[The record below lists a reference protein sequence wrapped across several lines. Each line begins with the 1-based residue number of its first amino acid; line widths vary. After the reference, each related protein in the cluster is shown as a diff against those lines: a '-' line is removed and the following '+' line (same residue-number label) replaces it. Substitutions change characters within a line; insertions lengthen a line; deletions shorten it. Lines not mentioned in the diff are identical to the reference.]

1 VYPHQIDRLTETLER
16 EGLSAFV
23 ATSAENVFY
32 MTGFRSL
39 NHAIFRAQQ
48 FAVWTPRGVALV
60 VPAVDIPHIMDE
72 ATPADHVM
80 GFGGFVCSY
89 ADALGPEEQ
98 GIRER
103 TESRAPSP
111 GHAIGSALEALE
123 VRDGRIGLDES
134 NLTPAAWERLTNM
147 GGLAAGPPSPPDA
160 RRAPGNPGRSSRYP
174 DMPLAGYT
182 VVPAAAA
189 LLTARRV
196 KSPYEI
202 ECLGRALGIAEEA
215 LNAVL
220 QMLKPLVT
228 EREAAALYQTEV
240 LKRDASLYPSSIAFG
255 ERTWIALAP
264 PTERALKMGE
274 LARFDVGAIFK
285 GYYSSVARTAVM
297 GEPSPRQL
305 AAAEAVQAGLEAG
318 IDAVKP
324 GATAG
329 QVYDAVMTAT
339 RAAGLPNFQRGH
351 VGHAIGLEPYERP
364 KLDAG
369 KSTPLEAGEVLRIEV
384 PHLELGWGGVALRDT
399 VLVTTTASRVLN
411 RSARGLVVL
420 D

>member
-1 VYPHQIDRLTETLER
+1 MYPHQIDRLTATLER
-16 EGLSAFV
+16 EGLGALI

-60 VPAVDIPHIMDE
+60 VPAVDVPQIMEE
-72 ATPADHVM
+72 AAPADHVV

-89 ADALGPEEQ
+89 AAALGPDEQ
-98 GIRER
+98 RIRER
-103 TESRAPSP
+103 TETRAPSP
-111 GHAIGSALEALE
+111 GHALGIALEALG

-134 NLTPAAWERLTNM
+134 NLSPAAWERLTAR
-147 GGLAAGPPSPPDA
+147 LAS
-160 RRAPGNPGRSSRYP
+160 
-174 DMPLAGYT
+174 YT

-202 ECLGRALGIAEEA
+202 ECLARALGIAEEA

-220 QMLKPLVT
+220 QMLKPGVT

-255 ERTWIALAP
+255 ERTWISLSP
-264 PTERALKMGE
+264 PTEHALKMGE
-274 LARFDVGAIFK
+274 LVRFDAGAIFK

-297 GEPSPRQL
+297 GEPNPRQL

-324 GATAG
+324 GGTAG
-329 QVYDAVMTAT
+329 QVYDAVMTTT
-339 RAAGLPNFQRGH
+339 REAGLPDFQRGH

-364 KLDAG
+364 KLEAG
-369 KSTPLEAGEVLRIEV
+369 KATTLEAGEVLRIEV
-384 PHLELGWGGVALRDT
+384 PHLEIGWGGVALRDT
-399 VLVTTTASRVLN
+399 VLVTTTGSRVLN